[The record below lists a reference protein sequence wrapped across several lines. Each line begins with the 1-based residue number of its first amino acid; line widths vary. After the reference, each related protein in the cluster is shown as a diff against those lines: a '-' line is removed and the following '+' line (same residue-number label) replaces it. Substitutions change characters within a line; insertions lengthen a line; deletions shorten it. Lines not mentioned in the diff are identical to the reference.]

1 MVMTCMTLKTSG
13 SVQGFSAHYFGWSW
27 GRPRVFSPAP
37 EPTLVCKHKHIDQ
50 GIISLTS
57 Y

>member
-1 MVMTCMTLKTSG
+1 MTCMTLKTSG